1 MKGFVDGLSY
11 AKFIPPVA
19 NWEQMADDTTQ
30 ALQKIYLGQATPTA
44 ALTQAANQINTILSQ
59 K

>member
-1 MKGFVDGLSY
+1 LVDGLSY

-19 NWEQMADDTTQ
+19 NWEQMADDTTR
-30 ALQKIYLGQATPTA
+30 ALQQIYLGQATPTA
-44 ALTQAANQINTILSQ
+44 ALTQAADQINTILSQ